1 MFPPLVRFARDVS
14 GAVAP
19 LFAVGLIA
27 FVGVGALAWDISRG
41 YALRAELEAAV
52 DAAALAGATQLDGKS
67 GAVARATTAAQG
79 ALVQN
84 SSRLAD
90 TFRSNAVDTG
100 DTIQFLTNL
109 TEPRTGTPDVTGTA
123 LTVTDSKAQFIEITL
138 APRPMGLV
146 LGALLG
152 LTSFNARAHAVAG
165 YGSAICKVPPLVV
178 CNPEETST
186 IKTFSPANHI
196 GKGFIL
202 KSKPGSTW
210 GPGNFGYL
218 SVTGEDGIKEAMGH
232 VTPEIQCFGEVVE
245 TQPGNIAAADQFF
258 NTRFDYYVGSANGKK
273 SDAEYMPSQNTI
285 TGRGNSCTPNLPVYT
300 QCYGADPTSMPL
312 PRDCCG
318 YSGGTCEGPDTNPM
332 GNGSWERDKYLRVNH
347 NGATPP
353 SNWSDYGPTPATGVA
368 EPTRYQVYNW
378 ENEAINN
385 KLENG
390 TAYPANMFRNTANDS
405 EAKTCYTGSTP
416 VRQTSPD
423 RRTISVLVANCMGK
437 AMTGSTELN
446 PVAYMDLFLTEP
458 VDLSGTG
465 VNQRLSI
472 YGEIIG
478 ETSDASTVGEET
490 RYYTVRLYE

>member
-1 MFPPLVRFARDVS
+1 MFPRLASFARDAS

-52 DAAALAGATQLDGKS
+52 DAAALAGATQLDGKTGS
-67 GAVARATTAAQG
+67 IARANAAALG

-84 SSRLAD
+84 SSILAD
-90 TFRSNAVDTG
+90 AYQANTVGAG
-100 DTIQFLTNL
+100 DTIQYLTNL
-109 TEPRTGTPDVTGTA
+109 TEARTGTPDDTGVA
-123 LTVTDSKAQFIEITL
+123 LTVTDSKANFIEITL

-152 LTSFNARAHAVAG
+152 LTTFNARAHAVAG

-178 CNPEETST
+178 CNPEETAL
-186 IKTFSPANHI
+186 IKTFSPDDHI

-202 KSKPGSTW
+202 KSKPGATW

-232 VTPEIQCFGEVVE
+232 VTPQTQCFGEIVE

-258 NTRFDYYVGSANGKK
+258 NTRFDYYAGSANGKK

-285 TGRGNSCTPNLPVYT
+285 TGRGNNCTADLPVYT
-300 QCYGADPTSMPL
+300 QCGGADPTSMAL

-332 GNGSWERDKYLRVNH
+332 GDGDWERDKYLRVNH
-347 NGATPP
+347 DGATFP
-353 SNWSDYGPTPATGVA
+353 SDWSVYGPTPVAGVA
-368 EPTRYQVYNW
+368 EPTRYQVYSW
-378 ENEAINN
+378 ENEAINA

-390 TAYPANMFRNTANDS
+390 TAYPSNMFRNTANDN
-405 EAKTCYTGSTP
+405 EAKTCYTGTTP
-416 VRQTSPD
+416 VRQTTPD

-437 AMTGSTELN
+437 AMTGSTELS
-446 PVAYMDLFLTEP
+446 PVAYLDLFLTEP